1 MKRISHNGEV
11 RSLFHFEPGDS
22 KQEVLEEISSDEM
35 ILETIQ
41 ALREDNLNYHSLEE
55 ASDET
60 EEQIVELE
68 RSFLETE
75 SLEYLKVCKE
85 IVQNKV

>member
-1 MKRISHNGEV
+1 MQSH
-11 RSLFHFEPGDS
+11 
-22 KQEVLEEISSDEM
+22 KVLEEISSDEM

-55 ASDET
+55 ASDQT

-75 SLEYLKVCKE
+75 SLEYLKVC
-85 IVQNKV
+85 I